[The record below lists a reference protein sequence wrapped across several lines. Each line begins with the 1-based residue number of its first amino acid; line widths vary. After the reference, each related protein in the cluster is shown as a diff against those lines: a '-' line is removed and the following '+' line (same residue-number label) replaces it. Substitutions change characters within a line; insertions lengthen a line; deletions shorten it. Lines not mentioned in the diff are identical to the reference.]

1 MTMKLKTKRGLTVI
15 MVHAYIRS
23 DKNFETAYE
32 QLKFINLYAG
42 QKNLTIDDEFID
54 QKSQNKRLDERDE
67 VASYFKLGAGGTLLI
82 YDAWVLSTNMEDA
95 VQMFSCLLKN
105 SYEVHFVRQ
114 SVIITK
120 ESDVMLVLGLIDQL
134 RQTLQDNSKKSIG
147 RPKGSRSSSKFDR
160 YHNEILSH
168 IKANK
173 SVSEIARLLH
183 VSRSSLKDYIESREL
198 KNFASGYAVHETP
211 ANAEA
216 NVINKITCPNTTK

>member
-1 MTMKLKTKRGLTVI
+1 MKLKTKRGLTVI

-67 VASYFKLGAGGTLLI
+67 VASYFKLGAGGTLLV

-105 SYEVHFVRQ
+105 SYEVHFVKQ

-198 KNFASGYAVHETP
+198 KDFASGYAVHETP

>member
-1 MTMKLKTKRGLTVI
+1 MKLKTKRGLTVI

>member
-1 MTMKLKTKRGLTVI
+1 MKLKTKRGLTVI

-67 VASYFKLGAGGTLLI
+67 VASYFKLGAGGTLLV

-198 KNFASGYAVHETP
+198 KDFASGSLVHETP

>member
-1 MTMKLKTKRGLTVI
+1 MKLKTKRGLTVI

-198 KNFASGYAVHETP
+198 KDFASGYAVHETP

>member
-198 KNFASGYAVHETP
+198 KDFASGYAVHETP